1 MFDKASSTLS
11 PSVANG
17 SADDRPI
24 DSALKSNSPALL
36 DGVYGFS
43 VRGLIPN
50 RDNSCKEEEPLV
62 RLEKDGL

>member
-11 PSVANG
+11 PSVAHG

-24 DSALKSNSPALL
+24 DSALKNNSPALF

-43 VRGLIPN
+43 VHGLIP
-50 RDNSCKEEEPLV
+50 NSCKEEEPLV
-62 RLEKDGL
+62 RLEKGGL